1 MCAVLEIPKLN
12 ETHHVVKVR
21 SRLRSRTNLQP
32 VSGFSLART
41 FVVIDI

>member
-21 SRLRSRTNLQP
+21 SRLRSRTNLYP
-32 VSGFSLART
+32 VCGFWLART